1 MVPANM
7 MAMMK
12 KNEQIHVQAWP
23 SCFPQEEHLF
33 SNYPLETGRKSYSI
47 INQVYSVVA
56 SQIYTEQ
63 MRDMLCTTEKQ
74 REIMHPGYGMT
85 MIVDPAGHVM
95 SSVPRDEEGISLCGK
110 VDLTLLI
117 GGKVPVRSGRP
128 LLQSSLRLV
137 IDENP
142 RQPVTIVG
150 KADDQSICYEELK
163 RWQNS
168 TDMLECG

>member
-1 MVPANM
+1 
-7 MAMMK
+7 
-12 KNEQIHVQAWP
+12 
-23 SCFPQEEHLF
+23 
-33 SNYPLETGRKSYSI
+33 
-47 INQVYSVVA
+47 
-56 SQIYTEQ
+56 

-95 SSVPRDEEGISLCGK
+95 SSVPRDEEGICYAE

-117 GGKVPVRSGRP
+117 GGKFLSDPAGHYSN
-128 LLQSSLRLV
+128 QSLRLV

-163 RWQNS
+163 R
-168 TDMLECG
+168 LAE